1 MLGVTGVLCVT
12 RWWVLCVTDGECDMM
27 GSAVCDMAGTA
38 VCDMM
43 GHAVCDWQGVW
54 HDGEWHVCVT
64 WRGVLC
70 MCQARWCCIGWPDWA
85 SSVSS
90 SRWTWHPSTS
100 GKWVIPPF
108 VASFSFLVVVIV
120 ISLVSDH
127 WYHIAHQLIALSI
140 IATICQHCQ
149 YRRQEHIFCLH
160 FSSGEGLSSLKV
172 RPDWA
177 KWVQKN
183 RKCC

>member
-12 RWWVLCVTDGECDMM
+12 RWWVLCVTDGEWDMM
-27 GSAVCDMAGTA
+27 GSAVCDMTGLLCVTWWGMLC
-38 VCDMM
+38 VTDRECGMM
-43 GHAVCDWQGVW
+43 GSDM
-54 HDGEWHVCVT
+54 CVT

-108 VASFSFLVVVIV
+108 GASFSFVVVVIV

-149 YRRQEHIFCLH
+149 YHRQEHIFCLH